1 MSEEKLSSA
10 QSAFLREV
18 QKRVEE
24 MSQTNLLTPGADIP
38 ALLLTRREA
47 VKIASDKLRAEFPEA
62 TKASNDHII
71 AFFPSPPA
79 PLSPMDGAMSQ
90 LFFAL
95 HILFTSNTLF
105 GMGSYM
111 GTLNSVIHE
120 ACVFSDEYSAL
131 DYCWKDE
138 MEEDEDDFQ

>member
-62 TKASNDHII
+62 AKASNGHII
-71 AFFPSPPA
+71 ASFPSPPA

-111 GTLNSVIHE
+111 GTMNSVIHE